1 MRSRARPRP
10 PTPSIDVRGPDSGV
24 IRRISAR
31 ARLAGF
37 AALLCVV
44 AVLGVALPLS
54 VELNSQQ
61 AQSQRQAV
69 VALAQTIAQL
79 QDRKSVV

>member
-1 MRSRARPRP
+1 MN
-10 PTPSIDVRGPDSGV
+10 
-24 IRRISAR
+24 RRFSAR

-69 VALAQTIAQL
+69 VVLAQTIAQL
-79 QDRKSVV
+79 QVGDLSLIHISEPTRPY